1 MSHLVNF
8 GSFCTLLAV
17 FSVQAAAS
25 TTGVAISLPWDW
37 SGVIG
42 TGQSLAVG
50 EAGWPLVSTNQP
62 YHNLKLSTG
71 QLPWPVDPNDTN
83 LSMVPLVEPIGR
95 HSTSYPSSWPDNIAG
110 ETAHSA
116 MGNQITALVRD
127 ALIRDFIS
135 VQGEVGE
142 NGQCMIYLKKNPEQ
156 MGVNGHSYEAAM
168 IETKAITRLA
178 KAAGKTYGIG
188 AIIVTHGECDAGN
201 VNYENDL
208 FQLWSDYNTDL
219 PAITGQKQKVQM
231 IVSQQNSCND
241 HSASTLAQWKVGVDH
256 PADIVCS
263 GPKYQYPSHE
273 GVHLT
278 TEGYRQLGEKYGQV
292 YYERVILGR
301 DWQPLQPTAVER
313 NGVVITIHYHVPVP
327 PLVWETDFQAPHQ
340 SVVEWKQGN
349 GFEVSTMGDEKVAIA
364 SVTISGDAV
373 VITCATDPG
382 PDARVG
388 YAMIGEKSRM
398 DAPFRGT
405 FRWGQLRDSDPF
417 KGASTGKAQPNY
429 GVAFE
434 MPAP

>member
-1 MSHLVNF
+1 
-8 GSFCTLLAV
+8 
-17 FSVQAAAS
+17 
-25 TTGVAISLPWDW
+25 
-37 SGVIG
+37 
-42 TGQSLAVG
+42 
-50 EAGWPLVSTNQP
+50 
-62 YHNLKLSTG
+62 
-71 QLPWPVDPNDTN
+71 
-83 LSMVPLVEPIGR
+83 
-95 HSTSYPSSWPDNIAG
+95 
-110 ETAHSA
+110 
-116 MGNQITALVRD
+116 
-127 ALIRDFIS
+127 
-135 VQGEVGE
+135 
-142 NGQCMIYLKKNPEQ
+142 
-156 MGVNGHSYEAAM
+156 
-168 IETKAITRLA
+168 
-178 KAAGKTYGIG
+178 
-188 AIIVTHGECDAGN
+188 
-201 VNYENDL
+201 
-208 FQLWSDYNTDL
+208 
-219 PAITGQKQKVQM
+219 
-231 IVSQQNSCND
+231 
-241 HSASTLAQWKVGVDH
+241 
-256 PADIVCS
+256 
-263 GPKYQYPSHE
+263 
-273 GVHLT
+273 LT